1 MIYTGFQQ
9 ELSGEPERFI
19 SVECLVKDYLR
30 VKRIVKDALEAAEH
44 DERSNDG

>member
-9 ELSGEPERFI
+9 ELPGEPGRFT

-30 VKRIVKDALEAAEH
+30 VKRIVEDALEAAERQ
-44 DERSNDG
+44 EEQ